1 MQIIVNARFLTQKV
15 TGTQRF
21 AINISRELKKLRP
34 DTIFLAPPAILNRDL
49 AAELDVKII
58 GSLNYRIYQK
68 LHLPANLLWE
78 QINLPKWL
86 KKRGNPPLLSL
97 VNLAPI
103 FYANNFI
110 TIHDLAFRLYPQYF
124 SRRFAF
130 LYNLTVPRLAR
141 SAQRIFTVSQYSK
154 KTLVQQLKIPAEKI
168 TVSYN
173 AVDTD
178 CWTSLHSQPSPYSWP
193 YILAVGALEPRKN
206 LTRLIAAFQKLNND
220 NLRLVIVGS
229 ANKEVF
235 KKKNI
240 SSPDNKI
247 SPTNQQH
254 VVFTGHLT
262 DPQLNALY
270 SHAVCFCYPSLFE
283 GFGLP
288 PLEAQA
294 QGCPVIVSNRTSLP
308 EVFAASALYCNP
320 ENINDIKEQL
330 ETILKDNK
338 LRQSLITAGYE
349 NLKRFS
355 WKKSARII
363 ADTIIERQITS
374 A

>member
-34 DTIFLAPPAILNRDL
+34 DTVFLAPPAILDHDL
-49 AAELDVKII
+49 AVELDVKTV
-58 GSLNYRIYQK
+58 GSSNYRIYRN
-68 LHLPANLLWE
+68 LRLPANLLWE
-78 QINLPKWL
+78 QIDLPGWL
-86 KKRGNPPLLSL
+86 KKRGNPPLLNL
-97 VNLAPI
+97 VNLAPL

-130 LYNLTVPRLAR
+130 LYNLIVPRLAR
-141 SAQRIFTVSQYSK
+141 RAQRIFTVSQYSK
-154 KTLVQQLKIPAEKI
+154 KTLEQQLKIPAEKI

-173 AVDTD
+173 AVDTNR
-178 CWTSLHSQPSPYSWP
+178 WTSLKSQHSPYPWP

-206 LTRLIAAFQKLNND
+206 LARLIAAFQKLNND

-235 KKKNI
+235 KKEAI
-240 SSPDNKI
+240 YSPDKE
-247 SPTNQQH
+247 SLSTDKQH
-254 VVFTGHLT
+254 IIFTGYLA
-262 DPQLNALY
+262 DQQLNALY
-270 SHAVCFCYPSLFE
+270 SHAVCFCYPSLYE

-308 EVFAASALYCNP
+308 EVFATSALYCNP
-320 ENINDIKEQL
+320 EDINDIQEKL
-330 ETILKDNK
+330 ETILNDSR
-338 LRQSLITAGYE
+338 LRQSLITSGHE
-349 NLKRFS
+349 NLNRFS
-355 WKKSARII
+355 WKKSASII
-363 ADTIIERQITS
+363 AEAVINKQ
-374 A
+374 